1 MRSFFKSLIVHGSWS
16 TVVVVAMGSVH
27 AGDMAPGSFDSTNL
41 VGELAVMNDLEPL
54 AETAAIAKQKD
65 RFISARPA
73 APLGGVTTEL
83 RASVPAANRS
93 RSLVGG
99 SEVFANSKSILPLL
113 VGDMEP
119 VVSPV
124 SRPMSGR
131 LVGARPS
138 LPLLNRVPL
147 TRVSTANHPAE

>member
-1 MRSFFKSLIVHGSWS
+1 MRSFFKSLVVHGSWS
-16 TVVVVAMGSVH
+16 TVVVAAIGTAH
-27 AGDMAPGSFDSTNL
+27 AGDMAPGSFHSANL
-41 VGELAVMNDLEPL
+41 VGDLTVMNDLEPL
-54 AETAAIAKQKD
+54 AETAAIAKQRD
-65 RFISARPA
+65 RFMSARPA
-73 APLGGVTTEL
+73 APLGGTATEL

-93 RSLVGG
+93 QSLVGG
-99 SEVFANSKSILPLL
+99 GEVFSNSKSILPLL
-113 VGDMEP
+113 VSDMEP

-147 TRVSTANHPAE
+147 TRTTTATSHGE